1 MTTRSHLTAAVMVI
15 ACLQAG
21 PLLGQSAPAPDTAP
35 TPAESPAPSAASS
48 ASSTDKAAAD
58 DSKAASEE
66 TARPKAKSAKRIK
79 VSAQTQQEISH
90 SLKTGTVPLRYRSKV
105 PKEYQKYIPFGR

>member
-1 MTTRSHLTAAVMVI
+1 MMTRSRLAAALLVM

-21 PLLGQSAPAPDTAP
+21 PLHGQSAPAPDTAA
-35 TPAESPAPSAASS
+35 TPAASPAPSATSTA
-48 ASSTDKAAAD
+48 ATDKAVAD
-58 DSKAASEE
+58 DGKAASEE

-90 SLKTGTVPLRYRSKV
+90 SLKTGTVPMRYRSKV